1 MSEIA
6 GQLTAGADLSC
17 SNSLTD
23 LAARIRIELTG
34 ARNAAKRSA
43 EHALATGDLLLE
55 AKAQLAHGQW
65 LPWFR
70 DHCEISDRTARLYMR
85 LARNRQAIESEIGN
99 VADLTLRSAVE
110 AIAPASN
117 CRDLKEDICDT
128 IDDNAVV
135 IEMIKQEISR
145 QPINA
150 INLLYAAAP
159 LWSDIGDHYRIAA
172 GRLDRALVK
181 AEGIEELKQIIE
193 LANRLIS
200 EIAEYRLRSGCYF
213 GLLSQIAG
221 TSDD

>member
-6 GQLTAGADLSC
+6 RQLTAGADLSW

-34 ARNAAKRSA
+34 ARNAAKRGA
-43 EHALATGDLLLE
+43 EHALAAGDLLLE

-65 LPWFR
+65 LPWLR
-70 DHCEISDRTARLYMR
+70 DHCEISNRTARLYMR

-117 CRDLKEDICDT
+117 YRDLKEDICDI
-128 IDDNAVV
+128 IDDNTVV
-135 IEMIKQEISR
+135 IEIK
-145 QPINA
+145 
-150 INLLYAAAP
+150 
-159 LWSDIGDHYRIAA
+159 IAA
-172 GRLDRALVK
+172 DRLDRALVK

-200 EIAEYRLRSGCYF
+200 EIVEFRFRSGFHF

-221 TSDD
+221 NGR